1 MDRFNVA
8 VDVVQNA
15 GDLLRQCRLE
25 ESEICQKTG
34 HQDLVTHWDRK
45 IEQLLRNEILTA
57 FPQDSIVGEEYPP
70 EAHRTGSM
78 TWYIDPID
86 GTTNFINQHQNYAI
100 SVGCWEGSTP
110 LFGLVLDVER
120 ETLYWA
126 KRGGGAWQDQT
137 QIHTSGRRELS
148 ELLLTTP
155 GLQYTF
161 LEPHSYQERM
171 IRLSRKV
178 RGVRCLGSVALE
190 LCEVATGR
198 PGGSVR
204 HHALLPLGS
213 QRGADHPGGGRRRD
227 LHSGRG
233 RTAPGSEEHGAR
245 SQCYGTERLHPLCM
259 RTARRKRFEGH
270 FWSIVIGKHS
280 HCLQPRKS

>member
-1 MDRFNVA
+1 MERFDVA
-8 VDVVQNA
+8 AEIIQEA
-15 GDLLRQCRLE
+15 GKILRRCHLE
-25 ESEICQKTG
+25 QREIIQKTD
-34 HQDLVTHWDRK
+34 HQDLVTFWDRK
-45 IEQLLRNEILTA
+45 IEQQLRHSILTA

-70 EAHRTGSM
+70 QENCDRKV
-78 TWYIDPID
+78 TWYLDPID

-100 SVGCWEGSTP
+100 SMGCWEGADP

-161 LEPHSYQERM
+161 LEPHPYQKQM
-171 IRLSRKV
+171 IQLSRKV

-190 LCEVATGR
+190 LCEVAAGR
-198 PGGSVR
+198 ADLFVTMRSSPWDHNAARIILEEAGGAIFTVDGGE
-204 HHALLPLGS
+204 LPLDQKS
-213 QRGADHPGGGRRRD
+213 TVLALNDIELKNRI
-227 LHSGRG
+227 
-233 RTAPGSEEHGAR
+233 
-245 SQCYGTERLHPLCM
+245 LC
-259 RTARRKRFEGH
+259 
-270 FWSIVIGKHS
+270 V
-280 HCLQPRKS
+280 

>member
-45 IEQLLRNEILTA
+45 IEQLLRNEILTV

-100 SVGCWEGSTP
+100 SVGCWEGNTP

-137 QIHTSGRRELS
+137 PIHTSGRRELS

-161 LEPHSYQERM
+161 LEPHPYQERM

-190 LCEVATGR
+190 LCEVAAGR
-198 PGGSVR
+198 ADLFVTMRSSPWDHNAARIILEEAGGAIFTVDGDE
-204 HHALLPLGS
+204 LPLDQKS
-213 QRGADHPGGGRRRD
+213 TVLAFNAMELKD
-227 LHSGRG
+227 
-233 RTAPGSEEHGAR
+233 
-245 SQCYGTERLHPLCM
+245 YILC
-259 RTARRKRFEGH
+259 
-270 FWSIVIGKHS
+270 V
-280 HCLQPRKS
+280 

>member
-1 MDRFNVA
+1 M
-8 VDVVQNA
+8 
-15 GDLLRQCRLE
+15 
-25 ESEICQKTG
+25 
-34 HQDLVTHWDRK
+34 
-45 IEQLLRNEILTA
+45 
-57 FPQDSIVGEEYPP
+57 
-70 EAHRTGSM
+70 
-78 TWYIDPID
+78 
-86 GTTNFINQHQNYAI
+86 
-100 SVGCWEGSTP
+100 P

-120 ETLYWA
+120 ETLYWG
-126 KRGGGAWQDQT
+126 KHGGGAWQDQT
-137 QIHTSGRRELS
+137 PIHTSGRRELS

-198 PGGSVR
+198 ADLFVTMRSSPWDHNAARIILEEAGGAIFTVD
-204 HHALLPLGS
+204 G
-213 QRGADHPGGGRRRD
+213 
-227 LHSGRG
+227 G

-259 RTARRKRFEGH
+259 RTARCKRFEGH

>member
-1 MDRFNVA
+1 MERFDVA
-8 VDVVQNA
+8 AEIIQEA
-15 GDLLRQCRLE
+15 GKILCRCHLE
-25 ESEICQKTG
+25 QAEISQKTG
-34 HQDLVTHWDRK
+34 HQDLVTFWDRK
-45 IEQLLRNEILTA
+45 IEQQLRHSILTA

-70 EAHRTGSM
+70 QENCDRKV
-78 TWYIDPID
+78 TWYLDPID

-100 SVGCWEGSTP
+100 SMGCWEGADP

-161 LEPHSYQERM
+161 LEPHPYQERM

-190 LCEVATGR
+190 LCEVAAGR
-198 PGGSVR
+198 ADLFVTMRSSPWDHNAARIILEEAGGAVFTVDGDE
-204 HHALLPLGS
+204 LPLDQKS
-213 QRGADHPGGGRRRD
+213 TVLAFNAMELKD
-227 LHSGRG
+227 
-233 RTAPGSEEHGAR
+233 
-245 SQCYGTERLHPLCM
+245 CILC
-259 RTARRKRFEGH
+259 
-270 FWSIVIGKHS
+270 V
-280 HCLQPRKS
+280 

>member
-1 MDRFNVA
+1 MGRFNVA
-8 VDVVQNA
+8 VEVVQNA

-25 ESEICQKTG
+25 DAEICQKTS
-34 HQDLVTHWDRK
+34 HQDLVTRWDRK

-70 EAHRTGSM
+70 EAHRTGSV

-100 SVGCWEGSTP
+100 SMGCWEGAGP

-126 KRGGGAWQDQT
+126 KHGDGAWQNQT
-137 QIHTSGRRELS
+137 QIHTSGRRELA

-155 GLQYTF
+155 GLKYTF
-161 LEPHSYQERM
+161 LESHPYQKQM
-171 IRLSRKV
+171 IQLSRKV

-190 LCEVATGR
+190 LCEVAAGR
-198 PGGSVR
+198 ADLFVTMRSSPWDHNAARIILEEAGGAIFTVDGGE
-204 HHALLPLGS
+204 LPLDQKS
-213 QRGADHPGGGRRRD
+213 TVLALNDIELKNRI
-227 LHSGRG
+227 
-233 RTAPGSEEHGAR
+233 
-245 SQCYGTERLHPLCM
+245 LC
-259 RTARRKRFEGH
+259 
-270 FWSIVIGKHS
+270 V
-280 HCLQPRKS
+280 